1 MKYSIFC
8 LCFYNY
14 GGVYDTW
21 MREGTWEMA
30 IESHVCYYIYDL
42 SVPESQLIW
51 GSLPA
56 VHYQPMMDCFYF

>member
-30 IESHVCYYIYDL
+30 IESHVCSTYMTYL
-42 SVPESQLIW
+42 SQKVNSYGALCQLYTIN
-51 GSLPA
+51 
-56 VHYQPMMDCFYF
+56 Q